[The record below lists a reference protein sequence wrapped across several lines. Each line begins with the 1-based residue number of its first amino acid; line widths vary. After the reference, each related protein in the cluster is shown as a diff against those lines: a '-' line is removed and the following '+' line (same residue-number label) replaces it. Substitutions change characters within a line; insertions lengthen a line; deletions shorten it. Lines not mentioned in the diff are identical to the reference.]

1 MDLASTPCPTQ
12 CLRGAIQ
19 PTRSPTPGQ
28 PGRVRARVGPCPAK
42 HESARRGL
50 RRTNRV
56 PLRSRTGSASSRHPG
71 QQRPASPHSTLSR
84 TACRTEPSWLRVESQ
99 LQQTDSRHASPT
111 GSMPTRARTDA
122 QPSAVSVGHT
132 IDGLPDCLPDYAQKA
147 GAPSDSARPTQRPT
161 DVVSHGVDKPRQPA
175 RLTRRRSESARSL
188 TLDPTNTQSSPVSS
202 KVRPLAENH

>member
-12 CLRGAIQ
+12 CLRGAVQ
-19 PTRSPTPGQ
+19 PTRSLTPGQ

-42 HESARRGL
+42 HESAQRRL

-56 PLRSRTGSASSRHPG
+56 SLRSRTGSASSRHPG
-71 QQRPASPHSTLSR
+71 QQRPASPQSTLSR
-84 TACRTEPSWLRVESQ
+84 TACRTEPSWLRVKTQ
-99 LQQTDSRHASPT
+99 LRQTDSRHASPT
-111 GSMPTRARTDA
+111 GNTPTCTRTDA

-132 IDGLPDCLPDYAQKA
+132 VDGLPDRLPDYAQKA

-188 TLDPTNTQSSPVSS
+188 TLDLTNTQSSPVSS
-202 KVRPLAENH
+202 RVRPLAENH